1 MAEDQEPGLR
11 AALASHCGP
20 MEVDDLPLHPRFAT
34 TKVTRPG
41 LVKGS
46 HQPRPFWWQPPNL
59 QRLSTPLIGLDLP
72 IAKLGS
78 PGDYVPTGPSP
89 VTDAIRSLTEP
100 LRPARTSLPAGG
112 YAYGIWL

>member
-59 QRLSTPLIGLDLP
+59 QRLSTPLIGLDSAYSQARLSWRLR
-72 IAKLGS
+72 AYRAE
-78 PGDYVPTGPSP
+78 PGHRRDT
-89 VTDAIRSLTEP
+89 
-100 LRPARTSLPAGG
+100 
-112 YAYGIWL
+112 